1 MIVIRRPEEADTL
14 LDAGTMRCPHCRGTV
29 ARWGYGRARTVRS
42 VGETTLT
49 VRPQRVRCRDCGA
62 THILLPTALQ
72 VRRADTTEVIG
83 IALAHNANGLGFRS
97 IAERMGRPQS
107 TVRRWLRRATGEHVQ
122 WLHRRGTERLVLVAR
137 EAFCTIRYVGNPLGD
152 ALCVLA
158 AAAVEDRR
166 RFGFPDPPWD
176 LIGIYTQGRLLS
188 PPRSG

>member
-1 MIVIRRPEEADTL
+1 MPAVPGHGGQV
-14 LDAGTMRCPHCRGTV
+14 GTRACPHRP
-29 ARWGYGRARTVRS
+29 RDDPDRAPT
-42 VGETTLT
+42 
-49 VRPQRVRCRDCGA
+49 RVRCRDCGA

-72 VRRADTTEVIG
+72 VRRADTAEVIG
-83 IALAHNANGLGFRS
+83 NALAHKAKGLGFRR
-97 IAERMGRPQS
+97 IAERMGRPES
-107 TVRRWLRRATGEHVQ
+107 TVRRWLRRTTGEHVQ
-122 WLHRRGTERLVLVAR
+122 WLHRRGTERLGLVAR

-152 ALCVLA
+152 ALCVLS

>member
-1 MIVIRRPEEADTL
+1 MPAVPGHGGQV
-14 LDAGTMRCPHCRGTV
+14 GTRACPHRPLG
-29 ARWGYGRARTVRS
+29 GRDDPDRAP
-42 VGETTLT
+42 TTGALP
-49 VRPQRVRCRDCGA
+49 RLCA

-83 IALAHNANGLGFRS
+83 NALAYKANGLGFRS
-97 IAERMGRPQS
+97 IAERMGRPES
-107 TVRRWLRRATGEHVQ
+107 TVRRWLRRAAGEHVQ
-122 WLHRRGTERLVLVAR
+122 WLHRRGTERLFLVAR
-137 EAFCTIRYVGNPLGD
+137 EAFGNIRFVGNPLGD